1 MGVDSARNQVLLD
14 PTAEELQ
21 AAATPPASTSTTTS
35 TAPPDAATTI
45 TTTTTTTT
53 SDPAGYTS
61 RTHNGSTWSTSSN
74 PIAMTIKG

>member
-21 AAATPPASTSTTTS
+21 AAATPPASTSTTTT
-35 TAPPDAATTI
+35 TAPTDAA

>member
-21 AAATPPASTSTTTS
+21 AAATPPASTSTTTT
-35 TAPPDAATTI
+35 TAPTDAA

-53 SDPAGYTS
+53 ADPAGYTS

>member
-14 PTAEELQ
+14 PTAELQ
-21 AAATPPASTSTTTS
+21 AAATSPASTSTTTT
-35 TAPPDAATTI
+35 TAPTDAATT